1 MLAPA
6 NLGRVYSL
14 HHWRS
19 PGALLFCADGAHSS
33 ANDTGTI
40 LTRTEA
46 ARYLRISVRA
56 FDMHVRGRVPE
67 HRIGRKPLFR
77 KADLESWL
85 DLQKVG
91 GFGSGATGTSYDSP
105 MLVNA
110 SSSPRLRRR
119 LRTDPFRGR
128 LLIHPEGLGAAG

>member
-1 MLAPA
+1 M
-6 NLGRVYSL
+6 YQ
-14 HHWRS
+14 WRS
-19 PGALLFCADGAHSS
+19 TTAAVLLFCADGAQNP
-33 ANDTGTI
+33 ANDANSI
-40 LTRTEA
+40 LTRVEA

-91 GFGSGATGTSYDSP
+91 GYGSAETATRCDSP

-110 SSSPRLRRR
+110 SSSPRAQEILRK
-119 LRTDPFRGR
+119 LR
-128 LLIHPEGLGAAG
+128 GARPNSTPNTTPTRQSAG